1 MDKEV
6 RDRRAEKSSWKDLES
21 WAAYNCNTEV
31 EAQMIMSLRI
41 RRECLIMQ
49 LSWSDRQREKRAPH
63 RAPVPWLPPDSV
75 KVSTS
80 DNVKSL
86 TDDKNE

>member
-1 MDKEV
+1 MDREV

-31 EAQMIMSLRI
+31 EAQQIMTIRI
-41 RRECLIMQ
+41 RRESLIMQ
-49 LSWSDRQREKRAPH
+49 MSWSDRQREKRAPH
-63 RAPVPWLPPDSV
+63 QAPIPWLPPARV

-80 DNVKSL
+80 GNVKKL
-86 TDDKNE
+86 TDDTNE